1 MIVGLTGG
9 IGSGKSTVAGIFRH
23 LGIAVFEADQEAK
36 ALLDRDKTLRDGLFQ
51 LLGPEVFGRE
61 GRVDRSFMARRIF
74 SDSGLL
80 EKVNALIHPAV
91 GRAFGDWYAR
101 QNSPYV
107 LREAAIL
114 YESGSYRDCAVVIVV
129 SAPENLRLE
138 RVMKRSGETGEQVR
152 ERMKSQWP
160 QEEKDRRAD
169 YIIRNDGSQMIIPQ
183 VLKVHESL
191 IRRANR

>member
-36 ALLDRDKTLRDGLFQ
+36 ALLDHDKTLRDGLFQ
-51 LLGPEVFGRE
+51 LLGPEVFGLE
-61 GRVDRSFMARRIF
+61 GRVDRSYMARRIF
-74 SDSGLL
+74 SDGGLL

-114 YESGSYRDCAVVIVV
+114 YESGSYRDCVAVIVV

-138 RVMKRSGETGEQVR
+138 RVMKRSGETAEQVR

-160 QEEKDRRAD
+160 QEQKDRRAD

-191 IRRANR
+191 IRPANG